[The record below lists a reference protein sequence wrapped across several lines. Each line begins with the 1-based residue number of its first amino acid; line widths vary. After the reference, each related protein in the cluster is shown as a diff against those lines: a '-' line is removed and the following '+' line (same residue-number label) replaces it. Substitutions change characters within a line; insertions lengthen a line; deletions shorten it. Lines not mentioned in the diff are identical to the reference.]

1 MDKAASKGHLHVV
14 KWLHENRTEGC
25 TSKAMSSAAVAG
37 HLHVVKWLHENRYEG
52 CNEYTAAIATK
63 NGHVDV
69 VKFLL
74 NHRITDIQN
83 KLSKVL
89 EFAVQCGHIE
99 IVKWFYE
106 KSDDQ
111 DPNDKHSGYWDNE
124 SFEHAMHVV
133 YQFLDIKMIRFL
145 YENEN
150 KILKLSKW
158 QKFLDMN
165 LDDQFS

>member
-1 MDKAASKGHLHVV
+1 MDRAA
-14 KWLHENRTEGC
+14 T
-25 TSKAMSSAAVAG
+25 AG
-37 HLHVVKWLHENRYEG
+37 HLHVVKWLHENRWEG
-52 CNEYTAAIATK
+52 CNESTAAIATIR
-63 NGHVDV
+63 GHVDV

-74 NHRITDIQN
+74 NHCILDIQPH
-83 KLSKVL
+83 LSEVL
-89 EFAVQCGHIE
+89 KCAIQYGHIE

-111 DPNDKHSGYWDNE
+111 DHNDQDPGYWDNE
-124 SFEHAMHVV
+124 SFDHAMHVV

-145 YENEN
+145 YENEK

-158 QKFLDMN
+158 QKLLDMN